1 MWQLLYVGI
10 NPGENCSFIVAPT
23 RYFSTVCLLVTCKDL
38 ENYYWECRM
47 HPQNIL
53 PLGYPTIFVA
63 WEFSFECD

>member
-53 PLGYPTIFVA
+53 PL
-63 WEFSFECD
+63 